1 MNKLY
6 TSELT
11 CVSSG
16 TGAEVARRFSGSYP
30 VVLLARDSQTLDGIA
45 EEINKSGGRAVG
57 IIANVSDPS
66 SMKNA
71 FSKIEQEFKG
81 APIAAAVFNASSR
94 PLRAPIM
101 EVKLEDFEEAHSVSG

>member
-1 MNKLY
+1 MNQLY

-16 TGAEVARRFSGSYP
+16 TGAEVARKFSGLYP
-30 VVLLARDSQTLDGIA
+30 VVLLARDSQTLEGIA

-71 FSKIEQEFKG
+71 FSKIEQEFKS

>member
-1 MNKLY
+1 M
-6 TSELT
+6 
-11 CVSSG
+11 
-16 TGAEVARRFSGSYP
+16 ARRFSASYP
-30 VVLLARDSQTLDGIA
+30 VVLLARNSQNFEGIA

-57 IIANVSDPS
+57 IIANVSDPE

-94 PLRAPIM
+94 PLRAPIL
-101 EVKLEDFEEAHSVSG
+101 EIKLKDFEEAHGVAG